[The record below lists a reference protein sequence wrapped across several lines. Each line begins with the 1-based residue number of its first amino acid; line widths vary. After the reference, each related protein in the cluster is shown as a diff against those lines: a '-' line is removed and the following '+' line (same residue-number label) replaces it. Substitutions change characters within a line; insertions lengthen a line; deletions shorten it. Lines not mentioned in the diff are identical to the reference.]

1 MIQTLSASLRAE
13 PTATFYSITGSP
25 SSDSVYPDQAFF
37 KEKPLQWW
45 VDSINNGSVKYTPR
59 SNLYWSYVN
68 DSGNQHYISNE
79 ITNLLIPRYPDT
91 NSFTND
97 LATKVSKIRFIDNN
111 YMTMTCTYTF

>member
-1 MIQTLSASLRAE
+1 MIQTLSATVTSE
-13 PTATFYSITGSP
+13 PTATFYSITGAP
-25 SSDSVYPDQAFF
+25 PSDSVCPDQAFF
-37 KEKPLQWW
+37 KGKSLQWW
-45 VDSINNGSVKYTPR
+45 VNSINNGSVKYTPR

-97 LATKVSKIRFIDNN
+97 PSTKVSKIRFVDNN
-111 YMTMTCTYTF
+111 YMTMTCTYSF